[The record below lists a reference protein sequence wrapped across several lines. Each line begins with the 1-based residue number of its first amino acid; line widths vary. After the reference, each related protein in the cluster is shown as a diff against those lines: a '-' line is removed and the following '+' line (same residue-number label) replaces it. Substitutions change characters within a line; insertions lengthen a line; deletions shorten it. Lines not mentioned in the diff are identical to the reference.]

1 MLIYQGIHREL
12 ELNIEKL
19 KGEINNINSS
29 YQKESRIR
37 QERDRTI
44 EHLEN
49 VIQERDKEIR
59 RFNIDIDSMRIQKQ
73 NLYDDNGKLLNELNK
88 LKDHIYLLSDQNQK
102 VYK

>member
-19 KGEINNINSS
+19 KGEKNNINSS